1 MLTTVLTE
9 AREEV
14 LLEDEEL
21 HGEEEEIF
29 KLEAIAE
36 DIAEAP
42 ADDVASSSSLIAS
55 SNCDVPSCSTL
66 LMRTV
71 CSPTS
76 SSLLP
81 ALHLVVDFQNLSGST
96 WCTGDSDPA
105 AAAARDEVE
114 GGGRITTVDVVD
126 VVWFV
131 LKSKADDEVGLLTL
145 PII

>member
-21 HGEEEEIF
+21 HGEVEEIF
-29 KLEAIAE
+29 KLEAMAE
-36 DIAEAP
+36 DEAAAP
-42 ADDVASSSSLIAS
+42 PNDVASSSSS
-55 SNCDVPSCSTL
+55 WDVSSCSTL
-66 LMRTV
+66 LIRTV

-81 ALHLVVDFQNLSGST
+81 ASVLDGLVVDFQNLSGST
-96 WCTGDSDPA
+96 WCTGDSGPTWCT
-105 AAAARDEVE
+105 EVE
-114 GGGRITTVDVVD
+114 GGGIITTVDVVD

>member
-9 AREEV
+9 ASEEV
-14 LLEDEEL
+14 LLEDDEL
-21 HGEEEEIF
+21 HGDEDEIF
-29 KLEAIAE
+29 KLEAMA
-36 DIAEAP
+36 DDDAAAP
-42 ADDVASSSSLIAS
+42 PDDVASSSSRAS
-55 SNCDVPSCSTL
+55 SSRDVSSCSTL
-66 LMRTV
+66 LIRTV

-81 ALHLVVDFQNLSGST
+81 ASVLDGLVVDFQNLSGST
-96 WCTGDSDPA
+96 WCTGDSGPTWCT
-105 AAAARDEVE
+105 EVE
-114 GGGRITTVDVVD
+114 GGGIITTVDVVD